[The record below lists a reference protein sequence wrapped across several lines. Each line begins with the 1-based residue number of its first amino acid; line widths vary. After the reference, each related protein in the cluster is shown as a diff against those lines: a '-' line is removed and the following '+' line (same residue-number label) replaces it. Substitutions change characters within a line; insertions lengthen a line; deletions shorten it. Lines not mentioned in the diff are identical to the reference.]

1 MKKNKAMNFSLN
13 CPPFNAGIACRA
25 FAAFALGGLLLMA
38 PSVAFADGMEQNVL
52 QQQGTVKVT
61 GVIKDIAGEPVIGA
75 NVVVKGTT
83 NGIISDIDGNFTLS
97 VRSGDVL
104 VISYLGY
111 QTQEITV
118 GRKTNFNII
127 LKDDAKSLDEVVVVG
142 FGTQK
147 KVNLTGAV
155 SMVDAKVMEDRPVI
169 NAVQALQGAVPG
181 LQITSN
187 SGALDKNAS
196 IRIRGANTLGSAS
209 ADPLILIDGMEGD
222 INSIN
227 PQDIENVSVLKD
239 AAAAAIYGS
248 RAPYG
253 VILVTTKKGRQGKAA
268 VTYNNNFR
276 WGSPTRI
283 PDMVDSWTF
292 ANYYNEASRNAGS
305 GDYFQQEV
313 MDRIYATVNGQEGAV
328 DMVPDSGNSKYWSN
342 QWNNYSANTDWYDI
356 VYKDWAFSQEH
367 NMSVSGGTDK
377 IGYYASA
384 NYLDQSGLCNVS
396 SDKLKR
402 YTMTAKFNAELSKWV
417 RLDVNTRFIRKDY
430 DRPSSLS
437 GSLYDNLSMNGWPT
451 TPFRDP
457 YGNIFGGLFQEV
469 MKLDQGGRYISQND
483 ELYMQGALIIEPIKG
498 WTTHLEANYRIY
510 NSAVRETW
518 FLTQSYY
525 TDGTPIEQSGAGT
538 LNRRHT
544 RENYMNINAYTDY
557 SHSFAEVHNMK
568 VMFGFQTEGLRQDY
582 DEHTKYGFISNDFP
596 YENAM
601 TDKLLNG
608 EDKYPSA
615 GGKYNR
621 WATAAFFG
629 RANYD
634 YKGIYLAEVNLRYDG
649 SSRFRSNQRWDLYP
663 SFSLG
668 YNMAREQYWESIE
681 PYIGMLKV
689 RGSYGELGNQ
699 NTDGWYPT
707 YEVLEVKANNG
718 DWLQNGQKTNTTTQ
732 PKMISTILTW
742 ERVKSWNI
750 GLDFGAFNNRLTG
763 AFDYFQR
770 TTTGMVAKGL
780 ELPVVL
786 GIAVPDVNS
795 ADMCTSGFELAVKWQ
810 DRLSNGLGYN
820 IGFSLSDARSKVVKY
835 LNNPTGN
842 LGGYIEGEY
851 LGDIYGYE
859 TVGIAQSKEEME
871 RHLDQLDQNYY
882 NTHGVWPAEPRKG
895 QSGLGDDWNA
905 GDIMY
910 ADLDGDGE
918 INSGEYALADHGDYK
933 KIGNKTPRY
942 QFGINLGADWKG
954 FDFSAFFQGVMK
966 RDYWQDSWLFWGATG
981 DARKSTC
988 FYDHLDYWSEDNPG
1002 AYYPRPYFGAQPG
1015 GGGDKHLN
1023 KNQYCQSRYL
1033 QSGAYIR
1040 LKNVQLGYTLPL
1052 RWTQKFNVSRLRVYV
1067 SGENL
1072 WVGTKMAS
1080 MFDPETVDGG
1090 NGDGK
1095 NKNIGEAYPLSKVI
1109 SFGLSITL

>member
-1 MKKNKAMNFSLN
+1 
-13 CPPFNAGIACRA
+13 
-25 FAAFALGGLLLMA
+25 
-38 PSVAFADGMEQNVL
+38 
-52 QQQGTVKVT
+52 
-61 GVIKDIAGEPVIGA
+61 
-75 NVVVKGTT
+75 
-83 NGIISDIDGNFTLS
+83 
-97 VRSGDVL
+97 
-104 VISYLGY
+104 
-111 QTQEITV
+111 
-118 GRKTNFNII
+118 
-127 LKDDAKSLDEVVVVG
+127 
-142 FGTQK
+142 
-147 KVNLTGAV
+147 
-155 SMVDAKVMEDRPVI
+155 
-169 NAVQALQGAVPG
+169 
-181 LQITSN
+181 
-187 SGALDKNAS
+187 
-196 IRIRGANTLGSAS
+196 
-209 ADPLILIDGMEGD
+209 
-222 INSIN
+222 
-227 PQDIENVSVLKD
+227 
-239 AAAAAIYGS
+239 
-248 RAPYG
+248 
-253 VILVTTKKGRQGKAA
+253 
-268 VTYNNNFR
+268 
-276 WGSPTRI
+276 
-283 PDMVDSWTF
+283 
-292 ANYYNEASRNAGS
+292 
-305 GDYFQQEV
+305 
-313 MDRIYATVNGQEGAV
+313 
-328 DMVPDSGNSKYWSN
+328 
-342 QWNNYSANTDWYDI
+342 
-356 VYKDWAFSQEH
+356 
-367 NMSVSGGTDK
+367 
-377 IGYYASA
+377 
-384 NYLDQSGLCNVS
+384 
-396 SDKLKR
+396 
-402 YTMTAKFNAELSKWV
+402 MTAKFNAELSKWV

-538 LNRRHT
+538 LNRR
-544 RENYMNINAYTDY
+544 ENYMNINAYTDY

-608 EDKYPSA
+608 EDKHPSA

-699 NTDGWYPT
+699 NTNGWYPT

-763 AFDYFQR
+763 SFDYFQR

-780 ELPVVL
+780 ELPIVL

-918 INSGEYALADHGDYK
+918 INSGEYTLADHGDYK